1 MKDYLLLLDE
11 NTNGQR
17 CDVTPIFADPS
28 AFGIMVEDLVEL
40 LGDLEID
47 LVAGIDALGFIL
59 ATALAIKLNK
69 GLITIRK
76 GGKLP
81 CAVLPEEFVDYSG
94 QKKSLELR
102 KGMIQPGQHI
112 LIVDEW
118 IETGAQIR
126 AAIKLIEREGG
137 HVAGVATINMDINDS
152 TEELSRN
159 YSFFTLR

>member
-17 CDVTPIFADPS
+17 CDVTPIFSDPS
-28 AFGIMVEDLVEL
+28 AFGNMVEDLAEL
-40 LGDLEID
+40 VGDLDID

-69 GLITIRK
+69 GLIPIRK

-81 CAVLPEEFVDYSG
+81 CAVLTEEFVDYSG

-102 KGMIQPGQHI
+102 KGVIQPGQRI

-118 IETGAQIR
+118 IETGAQVG
-126 AAIKLIEREGG
+126 AAIRLIESVGG
-137 HVAGVATINMDINDS
+137 FVAGIATINMDVNEQ
-152 TEELSRN
+152 TNELGRN
-159 YSFFTLR
+159 YSCFSLK